1 MHNLYLCWLQHFY
14 GSVFYLLMHECLT
27 DTPLRNL
34 SVIESFIK
42 IEQSRD
48 RTRQRYRQRLSKLSM
63 FVEKKGY
70 PKLKGRASDI
80 RGLDLSLWKCWKHFM
95 DVESLQRQ
103 SIEMFLRLNV
113 EVGTLLNEH
122 GPRQGHFGMPSP
134 FAEQAV
140 QKGWLNYTSCL
151 WNTLPIQSFNCPTA
165 PANCTSC
172 CIHWSWLNIVTHTSR
187 GASRMK
193 AIWESFS
200 NCGSHAF
207 QATNIVQSE
216 M

>member
-1 MHNLYLCWLQHFY
+1 MVLFSICWCMSAWQIHPCTTCP
-14 GSVFYLLMHECLT
+14 S
-27 DTPLRNL
+27 
-34 SVIESFIK
+34 SK
-42 IEQSRD
+42 A
-48 RTRQRYRQRLSKLSM
+48 LSKLSNHE
-63 FVEKKGY
+63 VEQGNGTGNVYRNWACLWRKKGY

>member
-1 MHNLYLCWLQHFY
+1 MLDRYTLAQPVRHRKLYQNWAITRSNKATVPATF
-14 GSVFYLLMHECLT
+14 
-27 DTPLRNL
+27 
-34 SVIESFIK
+34 IET
-42 IEQSRD
+42 EH
-48 RTRQRYRQRLSKLSM
+48 
-63 FVEKKGY
+63 VCGKKGY

-95 DVESLQRQ
+95 DVESLQHQ

-113 EVGTLLNEH
+113 EAGTLLNEH